1 MSSSTAQASLDIDVQ
16 PGRPAVLQVA
26 PSGSAARWA
35 AENRDALRADVSE
48 HGAVLVRGFGLK
60 DAAEVA
66 DVFRALGGTLMVE
79 MEAVATRD
87 EYSDGVYG
95 ATPWPPNQP
104 MCMHHEMSYAR
115 EPAGLMMF
123 ACLKAPTSG
132 GATAVSD
139 ASKILEALPADL
151 VNRVAQDGWM
161 LTRNYN
167 EEIGSSYAEAF
178 RTESRE
184 EIEAYC
190 KANDIEFEWQS
201 DGGLR
206 TRQRRQAVVRHPR
219 TGKRCWFNQI
229 AFLNEWTL
237 DPEVREYLVEVYGS
251 EGLPFNTSFGTGDA
265 IGADVVQVINATYEA
280 NTMREPWQTG
290 DLLLVDNI
298 AMAHSREAFE
308 GDRKLL
314 VAMADPV
321 RLRGW
326 SA

>member
-1 MSSSTAQASLDIDVQ
+1 
-16 PGRPAVLQVA
+16 
-26 PSGSAARWA
+26 
-35 AENRDALRADVSE
+35 
-48 HGAVLVRGFGLK
+48 
-60 DAAEVA
+60 
-66 DVFRALGGTLMVE
+66 
-79 MEAVATRD
+79 
-87 EYSDGVYG
+87 
-95 ATPWPPNQP
+95 

-123 ACLKAPTSG
+123 ACLTPPTSG

-151 VNRVAQDGWM
+151 VNRVARDGWM

-206 TRQRRQAVVRHPR
+206 TRQRRQAVVQHPK

-265 IGADVVQVINATYEA
+265 IGEDVVQVISETYEA
-280 NTMREPWQTG
+280 NTLREPWQAG

-298 AMAHSREAFE
+298 AMAHSREAFK
-308 GDRKLL
+308 GDRELL

-321 RLRGW
+321 RLGG
-326 SA
+326 

>member
-1 MSSSTAQASLDIDVQ
+1 MSSSTAQTSLDIDVQ
-16 PGRPAVLQVA
+16 PGRPAVLQVD
-26 PSGSAARWA
+26 PSGSAASWA
-35 AENRDALRADVSE
+35 AENRDALRASVAE
-48 HGAVLVRGFGLK
+48 HGAVLVRGLGLK

-66 DVFRALGGTLMVE
+66 DVFRALGGTLMVD
-79 MEAVATRD
+79 MEAVATRE

-123 ACLKAPTSG
+123 ACLTAPTSG

-178 RTESRE
+178 KTERRE

-190 KANDIEFEWQS
+190 KANDIAFEWQS

-206 TRQRRQAVVRHPR
+206 TRQRRHAVVQHPK

-265 IGADVVQVINATYEA
+265 IGEDVVQVINETYEA
-280 NTMREPWQTG
+280 NTMREPWQAG

-314 VAMADPV
+314 VAMADPM
-321 RLRGW
+321 RLGG
-326 SA
+326 

>member
-1 MSSSTAQASLDIDVQ
+1 MSSSTTQTSLDIDVQ

-26 PSGSAARWA
+26 PSGSAASWA
-35 AENRDALRADVSE
+35 AENRDALRASVAE
-48 HGAVLVRGFGLK
+48 HGAVLVRGLGLK

-79 MEAVATRD
+79 MEAIATRK
-87 EYSDGVYG
+87 EYSAGVYG

-104 MCMHHEMSYAR
+104 MCMHHEMSYLR

-123 ACLKAPTSG
+123 ACVTAPTSG

-206 TRQRRQAVVRHPR
+206 TRQRRQAVVQHPK

-229 AFLNEWTL
+229 AFLNAWTL

-265 IGADVVQVINATYEA
+265 IGEDVVQVINETYEA
-280 NTMREPWQTG
+280 NTLREPWQAG

-298 AMAHSREAFE
+298 AMAHSREAFK
-308 GDRKLL
+308 GDRELL

-321 RLRGW
+321 RLGG
-326 SA
+326 